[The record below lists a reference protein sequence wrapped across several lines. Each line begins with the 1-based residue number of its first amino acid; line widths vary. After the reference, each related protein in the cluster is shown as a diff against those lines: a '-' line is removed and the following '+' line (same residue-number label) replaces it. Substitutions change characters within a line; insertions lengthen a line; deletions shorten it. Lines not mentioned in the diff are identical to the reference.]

1 MIGEITATV
10 LFWVGVAS
18 VTTALAYIPKQMR
31 LFEVVI
37 TLGNILI
44 LLTSPLMLQWDFT
57 IVVMTVLIWSAQIKM
72 GIDAKTY
79 GGARNG
85 YK

>member
-1 MIGEITATV
+1 MMAISMTV

-18 VTTALAYIPKQMR
+18 VTTALAYIPKEMR

-57 IVVMTVLIWSAQIKM
+57 IVVMTVLIWLAQIKM
-72 GIDAKTY
+72 GNDAKIF